1 MRSILRFFASLRLT
15 VVLLGFSLALIF
27 FMTLDQVHLG
37 IHGALAKYIESFFL
51 FWEWPEQWGADWTFI
66 AVPLPGGYT
75 LGPLLLLN
83 LIAAH
88 ITRFHFS
95 AKKIGIQAIHFGL
108 ILLLIGEGITRFYA
122 VETMMAIREGETQ
135 NYSYDQRDN
144 ELVVIDRSDPVYDQ
158 VVAFPEALV
167 AKHNGA
173 ELTHERIPFRLRI
186 LSYYPNGPIGAVEQN
201 PRAMRSR
208 ANQGIAAERG
218 MVVIPSAIT
227 YADNATNTATAEVEI
242 LTPEGSLGVW
252 LLSNIFD
259 SDQWPLQIVEYQGK
273 PYEVAMRF
281 RRDYKNFG
289 LKLHKFT
296 FDRYPGTQ
304 VARDFRSQV
313 ELIDPVQHESRQVD
327 IYMNNPLRHA
337 GYVFYQASFSAD
349 EMGTVLQ
356 VVKNP
361 AFFLPYLAFIL
372 ITFGLLYHFI
382 EHSFRRIR
390 VVQ

>member
-1 MRSILRFFASLRLT
+1 MRSLLRFFASLRLT
-15 VVLLGFSLALIF
+15 VVLLGFSMALIF

-37 IHGALAKYIESFFL
+37 IHGALAKYIESFFA

-66 AVPLPGGYT
+66 AVPLPGGYL
-75 LGPLLLLN
+75 LGSFLLVN

-88 ITRFHFS
+88 ITRFHLS
-95 AKKIGIQAIHFGL
+95 LKKLGIQAIHFGL

-122 VETMMAIREGETQ
+122 VETVMAIREGETQ
-135 NYSYDQRDN
+135 NYSFDQRDN
-144 ELVVIDRSDPVYDQ
+144 ELAVIDRSDPVYDQ
-158 VVAFPEALV
+158 VVAFPERKV
-167 AKHNGA
+167 AKYNGG
-173 ELTHERIPFRLRI
+173 ELTHELIPFRLRI
-186 LSYYPNGPIGAVEQN
+186 LNYYPNGPIGAVEQN
-201 PRAMRSR
+201 PRAARSR
-208 ANQGIAAERG
+208 ANQGLAASRG
-218 MVVIPSAIT
+218 FVVIPSELT
-227 YADNATNTATAEVEI
+227 YAENTTNTATAEVEV
-242 LTPEGSLGVW
+242 LTPEGSLGIW

-259 SDQWPLQIVEYQGK
+259 GEEWEPQIFEYQGK
-273 PYEVAMRF
+273 SYEIAMRF

-349 EMGTVLQ
+349 EKGTVLQ
-356 VVKNP
+356 VVQNP
-361 AFFLPYLAFIL
+361 GFFLPYLAFVL
-372 ITFGLLYHFI
+372 ITLGLLYHFV

-390 VVQ
+390 VVK